1 MLVLIILSCGL
12 PLPCFELTFEFLIAL
27 VVLLTLILVFPFLMI
42 FSTTI
47 KALGALLFIHI
58 EKIFISQSVP
68 SLIGFETIEGSR
80 EFLELGLV
88 ACALHIWVINLGEL
102 EVDALEFTFRQSLA
116 QV

>member
-12 PLPCFELTFEFLIAL
+12 PLPCFELSFELLIAL
-27 VVLLTLILVFPFLMI
+27 VVLLTIIFLFPFFVI
-42 FSTTI
+42 ISTAI

-68 SLIGFETIEGSR
+68 SLIGFKTIEGSR

-88 ACALHIWVINLGEL
+88 ARALHIGVINLGEL
-102 EVDALEFTFRQSLA
+102 EVDALEFTL
-116 QV
+116 

>member
-12 PLPCFELTFEFLIAL
+12 PLPCFELTFEFLVAL

-42 FSTTI
+42 FSTAI

-68 SLIGFETIEGSR
+68 SLICFQTIEGSR

-88 ACALHIWVINLGEL
+88 ARVLYIGVINFGEL
-102 EVDALEFTFRQSLA
+102 KVDALEFTF
-116 QV
+116 